1 MAVSSRSAKTKSA
14 QHDIE
19 VGRRVL
25 AVETA
30 GLTALAKVLDGS
42 YVRALD
48 LMSAA
53 RGRVVVSG
61 IGKSGHIASKI
72 AATLASTGTPAQYVN
87 AADASH
93 GDLGMITPEDV
104 VLVLSNSGETVE
116 LSDLVA
122 YTKFHR
128 IPLIAVT
135 GRAGSSLDKAADVS
149 LVLPEIQ
156 EACSMNLAPTT
167 STTMMLALGDAL
179 SVSLLERKGFSPDD
193 FNTLHPGGQLARRFL
208 RLDQVMHTGEEIP
221 LANGDTVMSE
231 VLITMTAKRFGCVG
245 VTDDKARLIGIV
257 TDGDLRRH
265 MAGQLLIRKA
275 RDIMTKG
282 PLTLPP
288 DKLAASALGLM
299 NERSI
304 TSIFVV
310 EDKIPIGIVHIHDL
324 LRAGII

>member
-1 MAVSSRSAKTKSA
+1 VAVNSRSAKTNSA
-14 QHDIE
+14 KHDIE

-25 AVETA
+25 TVETA
-30 GLTALAKVLDGS
+30 GLAALAKLLDGS

-61 IGKSGHIASKI
+61 MGKSGHIASKI

-104 VLVLSNSGETVE
+104 VLVLSNSGETHE

-135 GRAGSSLDKAADVS
+135 GRAGSTLDKAADVS
-149 LVLPEIQ
+149 LVLPKIQ

-179 SVSLLERKGFSPDD
+179 SVSLLERNGFSPDD
-193 FNTLHPGGQLARRFL
+193 FNTLHPGGRLAHRFL
-208 RLDQVMHTGEEIP
+208 RLDHVMHTGEEIP
-221 LANGDTVMSE
+221 LVDGDTVMSE
-231 VLITMTAKRFGCVG
+231 VLITMTAKCFGCVG
-245 VTDDKARLIGIV
+245 VVNDKARLIGIV

-265 MAGQLLIRKA
+265 MAGQLLVQKA
-275 RDIMTKG
+275 RDIMTKE

-288 DKLAASALGLM
+288 DRLAASALRLM

-310 EDKIPIGIVHIHDL
+310 EDKTPIGIVHIHDL
-324 LRAGII
+324 LRAGIV

>member
-1 MAVSSRSAKTKSA
+1 M
-14 QHDIE
+14 
-19 VGRRVL
+19 L

-30 GLTALAKVLDGS
+30 GLAALAKLLDGS

-61 IGKSGHIASKI
+61 MGKSGHIASKI

-104 VLVLSNSGETVE
+104 VLVLSNSGETHE

-122 YTKFHR
+122 YTKFYR
-128 IPLIAVT
+128 IPLIALT
-135 GRAGSSLDKAADVS
+135 GRAGSTLDKAADVS
-149 LVLPEIQ
+149 LVLPKIQ

-193 FNTLHPGGQLARRFL
+193 FNTLHPGGRLAHRFL
-208 RLDQVMHTGEEIP
+208 RLDHVMHTGEEIP
-221 LANGDTVMSE
+221 LVDGDTVMSE

-245 VTDDKARLIGIV
+245 VVNDKARLIGIV

-265 MAGQLLIRKA
+265 MAGQLLVQKA

-288 DKLAASALGLM
+288 DRLAASALRLM

-310 EDKIPIGIVHIHDL
+310 EDKTPIGIVHIHDL
-324 LRAGII
+324 LRAGIV

>member
-1 MAVSSRSAKTKSA
+1 MAATSKPAKIA
-14 QHDIE
+14 PVNYDIE

-25 AVETA
+25 AVESA
-30 GLTALAKVLDGS
+30 GLTALAGVLDGS
-42 YVRALD
+42 YVDALD

-61 IGKSGHIASKI
+61 MGKSGHIACKI

-93 GDLGMITPEDV
+93 GDLGMITPADV
-104 VLVLSNSGETVE
+104 VLALSNSGETAE

-122 YTKFHR
+122 YTKLHR

-135 GRAGSSLDKAADVS
+135 GRIGSSLDKAADVS
-149 LVLPEIQ
+149 LMLPEMP
-156 EACSMNLAPTT
+156 EACSMNLTPTT

-179 SVSLLERKGFSPDD
+179 AVSLLERRGFSPDD
-193 FNTLHPGGQLARRFL
+193 FNSLHPGGQLGNRFL
-208 RLDQVMHTGEEIP
+208 KLDDVMHAGDEVP
-221 LANGDTVMSE
+221 LVEADTVMSQ
-231 VLITMTAKRFGCVG
+231 VLITMTTKRFGCVG
-245 VTDDKARLIGIV
+245 VVDDKGHLIGIV

-265 MAGQLLIRKA
+265 MDEKLLVQKA
-275 RDIMTKG
+275 RDVMSKE
-282 PLTLPP
+282 PRTLPP
-288 DKLAASALGLM
+288 DRLAASALRMM

-310 EDKIPIGIVHIHDL
+310 EDATPIGIVHIHDL
-324 LRAGII
+324 LRAGIV

>member
-1 MAVSSRSAKTKSA
+1 MAVSSRSAKAKSA
-14 QHDIE
+14 KHDIE

-122 YTKFHR
+122 YTKLHR

>member
-14 QHDIE
+14 KHDIE

-61 IGKSGHIASKI
+61 MGKSGHIASKI

-104 VLVLSNSGETVE
+104 VLVLSNSGETPE

-122 YTKFHR
+122 YTKLHR

-208 RLDQVMHTGEEIP
+208 RLDHVMHTGEEIP
-221 LANGDTVMSE
+221 LVGGDTVMSE

-245 VTDDKARLIGIV
+245 VVDDKTRLIGIV

-265 MAGQLLIRKA
+265 MAGQLLVQKA
-275 RDIMTKG
+275 REIMTKG

-288 DKLAASALGLM
+288 DRLAASALRLM

-310 EDKIPIGIVHIHDL
+310 EDTTPIGIVHIHDL
-324 LRAGII
+324 LRAGIV

>member
-1 MAVSSRSAKTKSA
+1 MAVTSRSAKTKSA
-14 QHDIE
+14 KHDIE

-53 RGRVVVSG
+53 RGRIVVSG
-61 IGKSGHIASKI
+61 MGKSGHIASKI

-104 VLVLSNSGETVE
+104 VLVLSNSGETPE

-122 YTKFHR
+122 YTKLHR
-128 IPLIAVT
+128 IPMIAVT

-208 RLDQVMHTGEEIP
+208 KLDDVMHTGDEIP
-221 LANGDTVMSE
+221 LVDGNTVMSE

-245 VTDDKARLIGIV
+245 VVDDKAHLIGIV

-265 MAGQLLIRKA
+265 MAGQLLVQKA
-275 RDIMTKG
+275 REIMTKG

-288 DKLAASALGLM
+288 DRLAASALRLM

-310 EDKIPIGIVHIHDL
+310 EDTTPIGIVHIHDL
-324 LRAGII
+324 LRAGIV